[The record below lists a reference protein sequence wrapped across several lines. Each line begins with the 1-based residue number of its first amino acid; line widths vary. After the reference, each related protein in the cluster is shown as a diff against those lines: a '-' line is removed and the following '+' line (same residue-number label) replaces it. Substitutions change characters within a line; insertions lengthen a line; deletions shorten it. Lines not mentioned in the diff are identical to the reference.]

1 MSLGQLDAITQ
12 RAYIP
17 VLQDNVFGSN
27 PLFVFLMRKGKKL
40 RGGSSIVQ
48 PVTLTKNSTAMSY
61 QGVETLNTAY
71 QEEDSAA
78 EFNWAQYAATV
89 QISGFDEAR
98 NDGEAAVINIVSS
111 KVQNAG
117 AALRDKLGTD
127 LQLDGTGNNGKNIIG
142 LAAAIDD
149 STNVGTYGNISR
161 TTYTNWRA
169 VYSANGGAGR
179 ALTLNLLQTQWGSAS
194 IDNTRPNLI
203 VTTQDVFNKYNSL
216 LQPNLRYAD
225 SKLADMGFPN
235 LFYNGRPFVVDQK
248 VQTSAVDKLW
258 GLNTNFL
265 DLYFHSKRFF
275 KWVPFQTREDRD
287 AIIGKILVMLQ
298 LVCSQPRTQFQLTDL
313 DPTA

>member
-1 MSLGQLDAITQ
+1 MSLSQLDAITQ

-17 VLQDNVFGSN
+17 LLQDNVYGSN

-61 QGVETLNTAY
+61 QGVEVLNTAY
-71 QEEDSAA
+71 QEEDSGA

-89 QISGFDEAR
+89 QISGLDEAR
-98 NDGEAAVINIVSS
+98 NDGEQAVINIVSS

-149 STNVGTYGNISR
+149 STNVATYGNISR

-169 VYSANGGAGR
+169 QYSANGGVGR
-179 ALTLNLLQTQWGSAS
+179 ALTLNLMQTSYGNAS
-194 IDNTRPNLI
+194 IDNNRPNLF
-203 VTTQDVFNKYNSL
+203 VTTQDVYNKYNSL
-216 LQPNLRYAD
+216 LQPNLRYSD
-225 SKLADMGFPN
+225 SRLADMGFPN
-235 LFYNGRPFVVDQK
+235 LFYHGRPFVVDGK
-248 VQTSAVDKLW
+248 VTTSNDLIW
-258 GLNTNFL
+258 GINLNTL
-265 DLYFHSKRFF
+265 DLYFHQKRFF

-287 AIIGKILVMLQ
+287 AIVGKILVMCQ
-298 LVCSQPRTQFQLTDL
+298 LVCKEPRLNFQCRDI
-313 DPTA
+313 DPTL